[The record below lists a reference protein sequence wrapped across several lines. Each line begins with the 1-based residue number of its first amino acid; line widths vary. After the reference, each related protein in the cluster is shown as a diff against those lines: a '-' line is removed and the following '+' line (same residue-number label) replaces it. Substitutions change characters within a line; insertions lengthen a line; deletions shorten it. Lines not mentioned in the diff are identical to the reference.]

1 MEREQNDW
9 QAEVGQPH
17 CGGDS
22 GSEEGVAHRLQ
33 HEGRAVRVER
43 GVEQALDSCH
53 VEAAV
58 LGAGMVAI
66 DGDGEEGQRA
76 DQKQGEAAFA
86 PLPAASS
93 LRAALSLPP
102 GNLRFDLCQ

>member
-1 MEREQNDW
+1 
-9 QAEVGQPH
+9 
-17 CGGDS
+17 
-22 GSEEGVAHRLQ
+22 
-33 HEGRAVRVER
+33 
-43 GVEQALDSCH
+43 
-53 VEAAV
+53 
-58 LGAGMVAI
+58 MVAI